1 MRRKGIVAA
10 LLAATLVGVA
20 FAGGITSE
28 KGDVEAP
35 RYEKGAATLTLSG
48 KIDKDSQSSKIAD
61 LFGVFLEDINY
72 TSQALDSN
80 LVANG
85 SFEGF
90 KKSLK
95 DNSETTY
102 CWTAGKGVGF
112 AVSTEGGV
120 LSGNPEFGN
129 TNSRYASLTVSS
141 KGYID
146 NEGYRAAPMVA
157 SEGVE
162 YTFSAFIRARDYEGK
177 VNVSLTDGSKTY
189 LSGDIDVA
197 KSDEW
202 IKYRKQITASATATK
217 GLVLRLTFQS
227 KGKLDVDCVRLI
239 TGDNTVGFKNYMY
252 KAVQDLSPAFFRF
265 PGGCV
270 IEGKENKKG
279 DGRRNYYDWKDS
291 IGAVAANGD
300 DTVPA
305 FTYTLNDEGSVSTVT
320 TYGEPETRTPG
331 GNIWAMGAANGSN
344 YYEMEYSIGF
354 YEYFLLCES
363 LGAKAVPVL
372 NCGYSCM
379 IQDSGGHPLPGRHG
393 GEVQD
398 FIQDALDLILFAK
411 GDPSS
416 SDPDEA
422 YWAGVRSSMGH
433 PEPFDMDY
441 MGFGNEQWGV
451 YHTGYYNKFLE
462 ALVEAREK
470 NPVYATVEPIVGN
483 GAIFTDCE
491 NTKTGAPGLAKST
504 GNAFVSKGTM
514 KGKKKYIEKLSEY
527 GVHDQHYYVNYTDLL
542 ANADLYDTYARPETS
557 PNSYYHVFVG
567 EYSANQPKD
576 VDGNTFAFTANSW
589 LTALSE
595 AAMMTGFERNGDI
608 VVMASYAPMF
618 GNLSRGIQWGVDMM
632 FFTESEVKLTPNYYI
647 QQLFMQNTGDYK
659 ITSTLE
665 GKIPTATY
673 MVAAKPQK
681 TPVLYYVTSYD
692 DETGDV
698 LIKLVNSGEADIKL
712 NIKLGVWGL
721 SLRGLA
727 EVTEFAGFAPTA
739 TYSTTSFAPKTYTI
753 GSFSGDTLGFTAKPQ
768 SVTLLRVK
776 AKTPSG
782 SQQGK

>member
-1 MRRKGIVAA
+1 MKRKIIAA
-10 LLAATLVGVA
+10 VKLLLAATVAQVA
-20 FAGGITSE
+20 FSGGITSE
-28 KGDVEAP
+28 KGDVEAA
-35 RYEKGAATLTLSG
+35 RYEKGAVSLTLSG
-48 KIDKDSQSSKIAD
+48 QIDKQKQSQKIYP
-61 LFGVFLEDINY
+61 LFGLFLEDINY
-72 TSQALDSN
+72 ASQALDSN

-90 KKSLK
+90 KVNIK
-95 DNSETTY
+95 DNTETTY
-102 CWTAGKGVGF
+102 CWVEGKGATF
-112 AVSTEGGV
+112 TVSTEGGV
-120 LSGNPEFGN
+120 LSANTEFGE
-129 TNSRYASLTVSS
+129 TNPRYASVSAS
-141 KGYID
+141 KGGYID

-157 SEGVE
+157 SEGTE
-162 YTFSAFIRARDYEGK
+162 YTFSAFIRATDYKGK

-189 LSGDIDVA
+189 LSGDIDVE

-202 IKYRKQITASATATK
+202 IKYKKKIIASGSATK
-217 GLVLRLTFQS
+217 GLLLRLTFQA
-227 KGKLDVDCVRLI
+227 KGNLDIDCVRLI
-239 TGDNTVGFKNYMY
+239 TSDNTLGFKNYMY
-252 KAVQDLSPAFFRF
+252 NVVADLSPAFFRF

-270 IEGKENKKG
+270 IEGKENKKTS
-279 DGRRNYYDWKDS
+279 RRNYYDWKDS

-344 YYEMEYSIGF
+344 YYDMEYSIGF
-354 YEYFLLCES
+354 YEYFMLCES

-379 IQDSGGHPLPGRHG
+379 IQDGGGHPLPGRHG
-393 GEVQD
+393 NGVDD

-433 PEPFDMDY
+433 PEPFEMDY
-441 MGFGNEQWGV
+441 IGFGNEQWGV
-451 YHTGYYNKFLE
+451 YHTGYYNKFIQAFGE
-462 ALVEAREK
+462 AK
-470 NPVYATVEPIVGN
+470 KKSPVYASVEAIVGN

-491 NTKTGAPGLAKST
+491 NAKTGAPGLAK
-504 GNAFVSKGTM
+504 NAAKSYLSRTDKS
-514 KGKKKYIEKLSEY
+514 IEKLNEY
-527 GVHDQHYYVNYTDLL
+527 GVHDHHYYVNYTDLL
-542 ANADLYDTYARPETS
+542 ANADLYDAYTRPEDS
-557 PNSYYHVFVG
+557 DNGWYQVFVG

-576 VDGNTFAFTANSW
+576 VDQNDFPFTPNSW

-632 FFTESEVKLTPNYYI
+632 FFNESEVKLTPNYYI
-647 QQLFMQNTGDYK
+647 QQLFMKNTGDYK

-673 MVAAKPQK
+673 MVAGKAQK

-698 LIKLVNSGEADIKL
+698 LIKLVNAGDSEIKL

-721 SLRGLA
+721 SLRGIA
-727 EVTEFAGFAPTA
+727 EVTEFAGFTPTA
-739 TYSTTSFAPKTYTI
+739 TYSSTSFAPKTYTI
-753 GSFSGDTLGFTAKPQ
+753 GSFSGDTLGFAAKPQ

-776 AKTPSG
+776 GKTGAASKE
-782 SQQGK
+782 SK